1 MKYFSLI
8 ISILFLFSC
17 NPSRRINLRNKS
29 NNNAEVIFKLK
40 EDSAK
45 TSPFFISNSTR
56 VNFNLKN
63 KKPHNWATMSF
74 GLGKWTKASIKN
86 IADDLESFEIKH
98 TKDSMLFNTEDQ
110 IAQYLFAK
118 RKGTFKSRI
127 EIILH

>member
-1 MKYFSLI
+1 MRYFCLV
-8 ISILFLFSC
+8 ISILFLLSC
-17 NPSRRINLRNKS
+17 DPSRRINMRNKS
-29 NNNAEVIFKLK
+29 NNDAEVIFKLK

-56 VNFNLKN
+56 VDFNLKN
-63 KKPHNWATMSF
+63 KKPQNFASMSF
-74 GLGKWTKASIKN
+74 GLGRWTEASIKN

-98 TKDSMLFNTEDQ
+98 TKDSMLLTTEDQ
-110 IAQYLFAK
+110 IAKYFFAK

>member
-1 MKYFSLI
+1 MIYEEI
-8 ISILFLFSC
+8 T
-17 NPSRRINLRNKS
+17 ND
-29 NNNAEVIFKLK
+29 AEVIFKLK

-63 KKPHNWATMSF
+63 KKPQHLASMSF

-98 TKDSMLFNTEDQ
+98 IKDSVLLNTEDQ
-110 IAQYLFAK
+110 ITEYFFAK

-127 EIILH
+127 EITLH

>member
-1 MKYFSLI
+1 MKYFCLV
-8 ISILFLFSC
+8 ISILFLLSC
-17 NPSRRINLRNKS
+17 DPSRRINMRNKS

-56 VNFNLKN
+56 VDFNLKN
-63 KKPHNWATMSF
+63 KKPQNFASMSF
-74 GLGKWTKASIKN
+74 GLGKWTEASIKN

-98 TKDSMLFNTEDQ
+98 TKDSMLLTTEDQ
-110 IAQYLFAK
+110 IAKYFFAK

>member
-1 MKYFSLI
+1 M
-8 ISILFLFSC
+8 
-17 NPSRRINLRNKS
+17 RNKS
-29 NNNAEVIFKLK
+29 NNDAEVIFKLK

-56 VNFNLKN
+56 VDFNLKN
-63 KKPHNWATMSF
+63 KKPQNFASMSF
-74 GLGKWTKASIKN
+74 GLGRWTEASIKN

-98 TKDSMLFNTEDQ
+98 TKDSMLLTTEDQ
-110 IAQYLFAK
+110 IAKYFFAK

>member
-8 ISILFLFSC
+8 IPVLFLLSC
-17 NPSRRINLRNKS
+17 DPSRRINMQNKS
-29 NNNAEVIFKLK
+29 NNDAEVIFKLK

-45 TSPFFISNSTR
+45 TSPFFISNS
-56 VNFNLKN
+56 VKINFNLKN
-63 KKPHNWATMSF
+63 KKPHHRAAMSF

-98 TKDSMLFNTEDQ
+98 TKDSMLLTAEDQ
-110 IAQYLFAK
+110 IAKYFFAK

>member
-1 MKYFSLI
+1 MKYFCLG
-8 ISILFLFSC
+8 ISILFLLSC
-17 NPSRRINLRNKS
+17 DPSRRINMRNKS

-56 VNFNLKN
+56 VDFNLKN
-63 KKPHNWATMSF
+63 KKPQNFASMSF
-74 GLGKWTKASIKN
+74 GIGKWTEASIKN
-86 IADDLESFEIKH
+86 IANDLESFEIKH
-98 TKDSMLFNTEDQ
+98 TKDSMLLTTEDQ
-110 IAQYLFAK
+110 IAKYFFAK